1 MSNINQKSRSKITA
15 RKWYTDIDLNLTAHP
30 SSGDLSLK
38 YDKDAVKRSLR
49 NLMNLNTFEKPFH
62 PEISGGIREMLFE
75 PISPMIAAVLTRKIE
90 DVIENFEPRC
100 RLVSVRAIPDFDKN
114 IYNVRNP
121 FDFMENISLQSKT
134 NFFENRPTEYKKSE
148 VKEFKIDDNF

>member
-49 NLMNLNTFEKPFH
+49 N
-62 PEISGGIREMLFE
+62 IML
-75 PISPMIAAVLTRKIE
+75 TN
-90 DVIENFEPRC
+90 NFER
-100 RLVSVRAIPDFDKN
+100 
-114 IYNVRNP
+114 P
-121 FDFMENISLQSKT
+121 FKP
-134 NFFENRPTEYKKSE
+134 NFGAN
-148 VKEFKIDDNF
+148 

>member
-49 NLMNLNTFEKPFH
+49 NIMLTNNFERPFKPNFGANLR
-62 PEISGGIREMLFE
+62 GLLFE
-75 PISPMIAAVLTRKIE
+75 LADDITKYEIRSQIMEAVE
-90 DVIENFEPRC
+90 AYEPRV
-100 RLVSVRAIPDFDKN
+100 RVNQIDLQQSRTGNDMHVSLIYGIVGIQAPQQVEVILQRVR
-114 IYNVRNP
+114 
-121 FDFMENISLQSKT
+121 
-134 NFFENRPTEYKKSE
+134 
-148 VKEFKIDDNF
+148 